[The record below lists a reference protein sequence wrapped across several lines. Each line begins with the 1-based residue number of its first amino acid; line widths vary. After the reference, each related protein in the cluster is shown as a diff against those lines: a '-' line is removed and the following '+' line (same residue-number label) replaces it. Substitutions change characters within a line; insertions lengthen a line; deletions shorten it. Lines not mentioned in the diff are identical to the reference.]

1 MMNATISRKSEKAG
15 KAQGRV
21 RTVLRVSQGERYV
34 GDILLDGRDRVWR
47 RADTIPAD
55 VVLRALLAFARQG
68 DICGELVGR
77 LDGRTYSWFVVGA
90 LLEMAPVSEGAEAA
104 EVAA

>member
-1 MMNATISRKSEKAG
+1 MNATTSRKSEKAAP
-15 KAQGRV
+15 KSQGRIH
-21 RTVLRVSQGERYV
+21 TVLRVSQGERYV
-34 GDILLDGRDRVWR
+34 GDILLDKRDRVWR

-55 VVLRALLAFARQG
+55 VVLKALLAFARQG

-90 LLEMAPVSEGAEAA
+90 LLEMNAETEELA